1 MKELLISAGVAL
13 VLTTGFASA
22 ESLLGVDQTI
32 YAPQS
37 SAVDATLD
45 VGSSFD
51 GNSSF
56 EKSTLPSVEDE
67 SDAGFT
73 GPR

>member
-13 VLTTGFASA
+13 VLTTGFAAA
-22 ESLLGVDQTI
+22 ESELGVDQTI
-32 YAPQS
+32 YAPQTVAS
-37 SAVDATLD
+37 ETAFGI
-45 VGSSFD
+45 GSSFD

-56 EKSTLPSVEDE
+56 EESALPSVEDN
-67 SDAGFT
+67 DNTGFS